1 MAGDAEK
8 IREDA
13 ATVARAF
20 CRLGYVHAF
29 GHVSVRI
36 ANSIWI
42 TPTRPPLGAV
52 RGADLI
58 QVDWE
63 GEVVSGDAVARP
75 IEVFLH
81 VGIYRARADVGAI
94 CRTHAPFASV
104 WPPKGEVP
112 AIQHGFGG
120 IAGDIQTYDGC
131 DLIHSRELGAAA
143 AAQLGTANG
152 LILRGNGV
160 VTIGWTLSEAAA
172 RMWALEERCAQ
183 AWRQGNHPAAFSMED
198 LAARARWYPA
208 ESERIWTW
216 IQYLGS
222 GEPAAKGVG
231 S

>member
-13 ATVARAF
+13 ATAARAF
-20 CRLGYVHAF
+20 SRLGYVHAF
-29 GHVSVRI
+29 GHVSVRS
-36 ANSIWI
+36 ANSLRI

-58 QVDWE
+58 EVDWE
-63 GEVVSGDAVARP
+63 GKVVSGDAAARP

-81 VGIYRARADVGAI
+81 IAIYKARADVGAI
-94 CRTHAPFASV
+94 CRTHAPYASV
-104 WPPKGEVP
+104 WPPNGEVP

-120 IAGDIQTYDGC
+120 IAGDVQTYDGG
-131 DLIHSRELGAAA
+131 DLIHSQGLGSAAA
-143 AAQLGTANG
+143 VRLGKADG

-160 VTIGWTLSEAAA
+160 VTVGRTLSEAAA
-172 RMWALEERCAQ
+172 RMWSLEERFAQ
-183 AWRQGNHPAAFSMED
+183 ASRQGNHPAPFSAAD
-198 LAARARWYPA
+198 LAARSRWYPA

-222 GEPAAKGVG
+222 SESAAKSAG